1 MTYICLVIGTTVD
14 QDYEVTNN
22 PSLNRSSKHISP
34 KPAQKSS
41 LEKPTNAI
49 ENDFLLASP
58 IENDNSPIAEKINS
72 PPKTLK
78 EEIDLCFGFG
88 DSDMSE
94 DYEDMEENN
103 AQTLDSSSEL
113 SPNKSSGLLSPPNE
127 PLNGY
132 LNSTQASI
140 PSPTRRKQH
149 IVPLDVS
156 RIPNRSTYNPCL
168 NPQLLK
174 PTSRFEYK
182 NIRTK
187 VASNIASSANILPR
201 SMYNL
206 SPSCN
211 NRSCTSSKSNFVVP
225 KQAPRKVHQPAGISD
240 KNNCYDQ
247 PQSSQPDHT
256 SATDDVIATN
266 LTETRDQNQVLGLD
280 VEDEQE
286 LENNKNCENDKPEN
300 SKTSKDAFALL
311 RMKQDSKSKNNHRKK
326 ETRKANTTV
335 SKTSKIQKQTLIY
348 ETDGETKKLKAPK
361 SKKQEIQR

>member
-1 MTYICLVIGTTVD
+1 MPYLSLVVGTTVG

-22 PSLNRSSKHISP
+22 PSLNLSSKHVSP
-34 KPAQKSS
+34 KPPLKSS
-41 LEKPTNAI
+41 LEKPVTAV
-49 ENDFLLASP
+49 ENEFLLASP

-78 EEIDLCFGFG
+78 QEIDLCFGFG

-103 AQTLDSSSEL
+103 VQTLESSTEL
-113 SPNKSSGLLSPPNE
+113 SPNQSSGLLSPPNE

-140 PSPTRRKQH
+140 ASPTRRKQH

-156 RIPNRSTYNPCL
+156 RIPNRSTYIPCL
-168 NPQLLK
+168 NPKHLK

-187 VASNIASSANILPR
+187 VVSNIASSANILPR

-211 NRSCTSSKSNFVVP
+211 NRNSTSSKSNFVVP
-225 KQAPRKVHQPAGISD
+225 KQAPSKVHKPAGISD
-240 KNNCYDQ
+240 KIICFDQ
-247 PQSSQPDHT
+247 QQSSQPDQT
-256 SATDDVIATN
+256 YVNDDIITTN
-266 LTETRDQNQVLGLD
+266 LIEIRDQNHVLDPD
-280 VEDEQE
+280 VEDEQD
-286 LENNKNCENDKPEN
+286 LENDKNSEN
-300 SKTSKDAFALL
+300 KKPDNTKTSIDAFALL
-311 RMKQDSKSKNNHRKK
+311 GKKQDTKSKNNIRKK
-326 ETRKANTTV
+326 EARKANTTV
-335 SKTSKIQKQTLIY
+335 SKPSKIQKQTLIY
-348 ETDGETKKLKAPK
+348 ETDGDTKKLKAPK
-361 SKKQEIQR
+361 SKKQDVQR

>member
-1 MTYICLVIGTTVD
+1 M
-14 QDYEVTNN
+14 
-22 PSLNRSSKHISP
+22 
-34 KPAQKSS
+34 
-41 LEKPTNAI
+41 
-49 ENDFLLASP
+49 LASP
-58 IENDNSPIAEKINS
+58 IENEKSPIAEKIND

-78 EEIDLCFGFG
+78 EEIDICFGFG

-94 DYEDMEENN
+94 DYEDIEENN
-103 AQTLDSSSEL
+103 AQTLDNSSEL

-156 RIPNRSTYNPCL
+156 RIPNRSTYNHCI

-211 NRSCTSSKSNFVVP
+211 NRNSTSSKSNFVVP
-225 KQAPRKVHQPAGISD
+225 KQAPLKAHQAAGISD
-240 KNNCYDQ
+240 KNNGYDQ
-247 PQSSQPDHT
+247 HQSSQPGHT
-256 SATDDVIATN
+256 SAKDDIISTN
-266 LTETRDQNQVLGLD
+266 LSEIHGPNQVLGLD
-280 VEDEQE
+280 VEGEQE
-286 LENNKNCENDKPEN
+286 LENNTNSENEKPDN
-300 SKTSKDAFALL
+300 SKTSIDAFALL
-311 RMKQDSKSKNNHRKK
+311 KMKQDSKSKNNHRKK

-335 SKTSKIQKQTLIY
+335 SKPSKIQIQTLIY

>member
-1 MTYICLVIGTTVD
+1 MTYVPLVVGSTVG
-14 QDYEVTNN
+14 QDYDVTNN
-22 PSLNRSSKHISP
+22 PSLNLSSKHISP
-34 KPAQKSS
+34 KPALKSS
-41 LEKPTNAI
+41 LEKPVNVV

-78 EEIDLCFGFG
+78 EEINLCFGFG

-103 AQTLDSSSEL
+103 VRTLDSSSEL
-113 SPNKSSGLLSPPNE
+113 SPNQSSGLLSPPNE

-156 RIPNRSTYNPCL
+156 RIPNRSTYIPNL
-168 NPQLLK
+168 NPQLMK

-187 VASNIASSANILPR
+187 VASNIASSNNILPR

-211 NRSCTSSKSNFVVP
+211 NRNSASSKSNFAVP
-225 KQAPRKVHQPAGISD
+225 KQAPSKVHKPSGISD
-240 KNNCYDQ
+240 KPICYDH
-247 PQSSQPDHT
+247 PQSSQPDQT
-256 SATDDVIATN
+256 ALKDDIITTN
-266 LTETRDQNQVLGLD
+266 LIETRSPNHVLDPD

-286 LENNKNCENDKPEN
+286 LENDKNLENEKPDN
-300 SKTSKDAFALL
+300 SKTSIDAFALL
-311 RMKQDSKSKNNHRKK
+311 RMKKDSKSKNNHRKK
-326 ETRKANTTV
+326 ETRKANTAV
-335 SKTSKIQKQTLIY
+335 SKPSKIQKQTLIY
-348 ETDGETKKLKAPK
+348 ETDGDTKKLKAPK